1 MAIEA
6 WGIAVISAY
15 RVSRTDGDVGVGK
28 AIVENGAD
36 PRPGGPDAAAED
48 HAGVASRCGYANEKS
63 GYTSRWRRDHSQRR
77 APSLP
82 LRADGRSG
90 DADRP
95 ARCRCQSTEHRC
107 RSSPR
112 ISEPRPDECC
122 RRVLRRGGHASRC
135 GRRPSHCHR
144 RGDGGLPYDRVCG
157 SRACG
162 CRRVPSRS
170 AAVATADIMSPIRQT
185 PEKKLTQGA
194 KPSVCKSRSQSR
206 RPKVAADPSETPR
219 SPQGEAMGI
228 ILAVERPRCG
238 GAGRAVTNAIL

>member
-1 MAIEA
+1 MQ
-6 WGIAVISAY
+6 SSPAY

-36 PRPGGPDAAAED
+36 PRPDGPDAAAED
-48 HAGVASRCGYANEKS
+48 HAGVASLCGYANEKN
-63 GYTSRWRRDHSQRR
+63 GYTSRGDGTTRNAARRRCRCARMGAPGTRIDRRDV
-77 APSLP
+77 
-82 LRADGRSG
+82 
-90 DADRP
+90 DADR
-95 ARCRCQSTEHRC
+95 RSTDVGRVPEFQNRDPT
-107 RSSPR
+107 SAVV
-112 ISEPRPDECC
+112 ECSDAAAMPHDAAAV
-122 RRVLRRGGHASRC
+122 RVTAIGEETAVFHTIASAVR
-135 GRRPSHCHR
+135 
-144 RGDGGLPYDRVCG
+144 
-157 SRACG
+157 RACG

-206 RPKVAADPSETPR
+206 RPKAAADPSETPR